1 MHLTF
6 RQLQIFDAVARHLSF
21 SRASQELHLTQP
33 AVSMQIRQLE
43 DSIGMPV
50 VEHLGKK
57 IYLTQAG
64 ETLCQHARAIF
75 RELRETREA
84 LESLR
89 EGMCGRLDIAIV
101 STAKYFAPL
110 LLSRFCELHPQVQLK
125 LTVNNRET
133 ILQKLVANEVDMV
146 IMGQSPEGM
155 DLVSKPFAEN
165 SLLIVANPSH
175 PLCGVQNLTLETVAQ
190 EQFLLREKGSGTRQS
205 LERLMDS
212 KKLPIKARM
221 EMSSDETIKQA
232 AMAGMGLAFLSK
244 YAIRL
249 ELAAGKLV
257 ALPVPGTPIQRK
269 WYLTH
274 HRDKKLSPV
283 GAAFK
288 QFLLEQAPSMLAEQE
303 AQS

>member
-1 MHLTF
+1 MHITI

-21 SRASQELHLTQP
+21 SRASDELHLTQP

-43 DSIGMPV
+43 ESIGMPV

-64 ETLCQHARAIF
+64 ETLCHHARLIF
-75 RELRETREA
+75 RQLRETREA
-84 LESLR
+84 LDSLR

-125 LTVNNRET
+125 LTVNNRDT
-133 ILQKLVANEVDMV
+133 ILQKLVSNEVDMV

-155 DLVSKPFAEN
+155 DLISKPFAEN
-165 SLLIVANPSH
+165 QLIVVAH
-175 PLCGVQNLTLETVAQ
+175 PQHRFAKDKNISLETLAE
-190 EQFLLREKGSGTRQS
+190 EQFLLREKGSGTRQF
-205 LERLMDS
+205 LERLMGA

-232 AMAGMGLAFLSK
+232 AMAGMGLAFLSR
-244 YAIRL
+244 YAVRL

-257 ALPVPGTPIQRK
+257 ELSVPGTPVQRK

-283 GAAFK
+283 GEAFK
-288 QFLLEQAPSMLAEQE
+288 QFLLEQAPTMLADQGV
-303 AQS
+303 